1 MKKRKK
7 RGVRSLLTVH
17 FTESSLMQ
25 RPGST
30 AEATCGWP
38 SGSVPTSQASSVA
51 GVLHALSTSGVRSRG
66 FAAPAARHRPR
77 CWNAEAAEAAE
88 PPSLE
93 VAPTAAMM
101 AEDATAAKATSAIVS
116 AAFVARTSARA
127 AADTAVAPTELKSKL
142 RLAPDF
148 EMPTSYRRV

>member
-77 CWNAEAAEAAE
+77 CWNAEAAE

-101 AEDATAAKATSAIVS
+101 VEDATAAKATSAIVS

-142 RLAPDF
+142 SAPDF